1 MIGERLFRAV
11 TNMQYKQAARITG
24 MMLEMGNSELL
35 ALLDTPSALR
45 STADRAM
52 SILAS
57 ISGAARDAN
66 ITAIE

>member
-1 MIGERLFRAV
+1 MIGEKLFRAV
-11 TNMQYKQAARITG
+11 TSMQYKQAAKITG

-35 ALLDTPSALR
+35 ALLDKPSALR

-52 SILAS
+52 NILAS